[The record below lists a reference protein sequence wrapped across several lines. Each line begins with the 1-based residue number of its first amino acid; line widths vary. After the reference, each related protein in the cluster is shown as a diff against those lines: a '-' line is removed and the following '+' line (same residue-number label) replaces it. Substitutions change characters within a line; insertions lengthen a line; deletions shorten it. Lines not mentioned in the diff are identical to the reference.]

1 MRHHYIPQWLL
12 RYFRDSNGKIHG
24 FVKSDPAGGVFTTT
38 SKKLMVKKDFYTL
51 LGGSWPDR
59 QAAEKEYSRREAL
72 MKPVADKIIFAAR
85 IFRVERARQS
95 LVNLFER
102 GRVVRDGELAM
113 WEVRWWPAYE
123 GTIGGMPAV
132 DRAVSARAAVAV
144 DR

>member
-1 MRHHYIPQWLL
+1 MAKAKGLMADTQSL
-12 RYFRDSNGKIHG
+12 SNRPPMGAEVAIHLEFQEMG
-24 FVKSDPAGGVFTTT
+24 DGR
-38 SKKLMVKKDFYTL
+38 FYVT
-51 LGGSWPDR
+51 
-59 QAAEKEYSRREAL
+59 
-72 MKPVADKIIFAAR
+72 

>member
-1 MRHHYIPQWLL
+1 MQSCGMGHVALCPITKQ
-12 RYFRDSNGKIHG
+12 S
-24 FVKSDPAGGVFTTT
+24 S
-38 SKKLMVKKDFYTL
+38 
-51 LGGSWPDR
+51 LGS
-59 QAAEKEYSRREAL
+59 A
-72 MKPVADKIIFAAR
+72 IR